1 MLCWKKVN
9 GKCMLKNKNHETN
22 IEKMLLGV
30 IYNWIIDMT
39 AVGDGY
45 ESKS

>member
-1 MLCWKKVN
+1 
-9 GKCMLKNKNHETN
+9 MLKNQNPETN

-30 IYNWIIDMT
+30 IYNWSIDVT